1 MIRKIYKEGER
12 KRGRER
18 KIKRKRG
25 RERRRRRSRSTTI
38 KLLAS
43 TNKTNPLT
51 ITVRNIDY
59 HDLWTHPKT
68 LHNRTSAN
76 PSTLVRLACINFL
89 NDLPLTTL

>member
-25 RERRRRRSRSTTI
+25 RERRRRSRSTTI

-43 TNKTNPLT
+43 TDKTNPLT
-51 ITVRNIDY
+51 ITVRDIDY
-59 HDLWTHPKT
+59 LDLWTHPKT
-68 LHNRTSAN
+68 LHNTTSAN